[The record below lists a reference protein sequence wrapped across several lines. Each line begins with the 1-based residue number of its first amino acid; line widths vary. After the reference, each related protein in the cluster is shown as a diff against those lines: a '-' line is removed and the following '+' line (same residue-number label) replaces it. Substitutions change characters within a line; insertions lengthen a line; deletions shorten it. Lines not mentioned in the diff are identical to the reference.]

1 MPHAAKAEHSDEAGR
16 GSLRSRK
23 CPAAQGGM
31 SYMRG
36 VSWLG
41 VFDQSVDRVTTCPV
55 LSFLLISHTIIA
67 SFMPHTSSHTHN

>member
-23 CPAAQGGM
+23 CPAAQGRM
-31 SYMRG
+31 SYMRR

-55 LSFLLISHTIIA
+55 LSFLHFPHHNCKLHASHKQPYT
-67 SFMPHTSSHTHN
+67 